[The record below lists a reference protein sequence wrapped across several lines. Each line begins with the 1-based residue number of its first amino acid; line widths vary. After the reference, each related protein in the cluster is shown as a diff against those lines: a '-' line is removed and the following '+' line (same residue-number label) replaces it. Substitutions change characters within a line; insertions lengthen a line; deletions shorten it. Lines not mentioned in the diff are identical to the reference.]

1 MSDALPQSTIMITD
15 TKKLG
20 DPLSFRSVSCN
31 DIVSANKSPN
41 IPNGFDRNCNS
52 HVISSTTSIS
62 SIPMAYNKPGI
73 ILARS
78 SELLSKNVGVEE
90 NKESFKPWNS
100 LCAMSFSIAP
110 PISIVVHPFS
120 GLLTS
125 QLQCS
130 CCKWKVS
137 LLF

>member
-1 MSDALPQSTIMITD
+1 MITD

-20 DPLSFRSVSCN
+20 DSLTFRSVSCN
-31 DIVSANKSPN
+31 DIVSVNKNPN
-41 IPNGFDRNCNS
+41 IPNGFDKNCNN

-78 SELLSKNVGVEE
+78 SELLSRNVKLEG
-90 NKESFKPWNS
+90 NKESFKPWSS
-100 LCAMSFSIAP
+100 LCAMSFSNTT
-110 PISIVVHPFS
+110 ISVEVHPFS
-120 GLLTS
+120 GSLTS

-130 CCKWKVS
+130 CCKWKVNF
-137 LLF
+137 LF